1 MKHLIIK
8 TKEEQNLKK
17 LLTFITMLFMT
28 ICMGIPAHAEETT
41 PRRLDVQLVQVSL
54 RDSGN
59 QVHQNNLYDGSSFF
73 LNLTWNSTETVHTGD
88 FFDIL
93 VPESIDMSSDKLD
106 RTFPIIDSATGDN
119 IGEGTLH
126 PNGTEGGKI
135 SVVFNEQANNR
146 SNLSGNV
153 YLWVSFN
160 KNHIELNKKNVF
172 TFTIKGNGIYNGY
185 QMSAETT
192 ITRPSTDGE
201 VIAKWG
207 QELPDEPNTVKW
219 IIRVNK
225 SGMDLHHV
233 VLSDSLV
240 TDNGWFL
247 HPIDISKERFKLQ
260 KVTYTENAGISNWG
274 EVIDVTDKIQ
284 FAPDYKSWTLDLGD
298 IGTQGYMLFMK
309 TAMTSGTL
317 QKNKIAISSDEVTKD
332 VTAQYKLADVG
343 GDTGVTTKGK
353 LKIVKQDS
361 ETGAGLAGAKFE
373 IKDLDDNT
381 TQTLVTGADGTA
393 VTPNVVFEANY
404 EVKEIEAPFGYKLN
418 NTVYT
423 IQTSVSKD
431 NIVTVKDE
439 PITRDIKVSKTWVGN
454 TGTQAVMHL
463 YADNVDTGKSVTL
476 DTSNNWEYT
485 FTDLHKYNGNQE
497 IQYSIKEDEM
507 NFYMTSIT
515 GDMDNGFNVTNTWN
529 EQHELPGDAPTV
541 EIPEFKIT
549 TFVNTN
555 NEQIA
560 EFENGFTD
568 KKNEITFNGTKY
580 VFKEKLPDQDGIR
593 TYVYEEFHSEV
604 PNDAPEV
611 TLPELKVTR
620 FVDENG
626 NDIHELEENFI
637 EKLDINGYV
646 FKETTETSDI
656 RTHIY
661 TKVETEIP
669 NDAPTVEV
677 PELKITRFIDTNGVE
692 LKSIV
697 EGFVEKDSNIVYE
710 NEQYDYVNTTEE
722 NGIRT
727 HVYKKHIN
735 EEVPSNS
742 TTTPTDNN
750 TTIENKVIV
759 EHTAPTG
766 DNMNNTLKLFAL
778 SVLGLGFVLVKRKGL
793 RDE

>member
-1 MKHLIIK
+1 MKII
-8 TKEEQNLKK
+8 
-17 LLTFITMLFMT
+17 LTFIAMLFMT
-28 ICMGIPAHAEETT
+28 ICIAIPSHAEETT

-88 FFDIL
+88 YFDIL

-153 YLWVSFN
+153 YLWVPFN

-207 QELPDEPNTVKW
+207 QGLPDEPNTVKW

-225 SGMDLHHV
+225 SGMDLHNV

-247 HPIDISKERFKLQ
+247 HPVDVSKERFKLQ

-353 LKIVKQDS
+353 LQIVKQDS

-404 EVKEIEAPFGYKLN
+404 EVKEVEAPFGYKLN

-439 PITRDIKVSKTWVGN
+439 PITRDIKVLKTWVGN

-476 DTSNNWEYT
+476 DTTNNWEYT
-485 FTDLHKYNGNQE
+485 FTGLRKYNGNQE

-507 NFYMTSIT
+507 NFYMTSVT

-529 EQHELPGDAPTV
+529 EQHELPGDASTV

-568 KKNEITFNGTKY
+568 KKDEITFDGNKY

-626 NDIHELEENFI
+626 NDIHELEENFV
-637 EKLDINGYV
+637 EKLDISGYV

-656 RTHIY
+656 RTHVY

-669 NDAPTVEV
+669 NDSPTVEV
-677 PELKITRFIDTNGVE
+677 PELKVTRFIDTNGVE
-692 LKSIV
+692 LKNIV

-722 NGIRT
+722 DGIRT
-727 HVYKKHIN
+727 HVYKKHVT
-735 EEVPSNS
+735 EEVPSNN
-742 TTTPTDNN
+742 TTTPTDN
-750 TTIENKVIV
+750 TTAENKVIV

-766 DNMNNTLKLFAL
+766 DNMNSTLKLFAL
-778 SVLGLGFVLVKRKGL
+778 SVLGLGFVLLKRKDL
-793 RDE
+793 SNE

>member
-1 MKHLIIK
+1 M
-8 TKEEQNLKK
+8 KK

-28 ICMGIPAHAEETT
+28 VCLAIPSYAEETS

-54 RDSGN
+54 RDSSN

-93 VPESIDMSSDKLD
+93 VPESIDMSSDKLAQ
-106 RTFPIIDSATGDN
+106 TFPVIDTDTQDV

-126 PNGTEGGKI
+126 PNGTEGGKVSI
-135 SVVFNEQANNR
+135 VFNEQANNR
-146 SNLSGNV
+146 SNLSGNI
-153 YLWVSFN
+153 YLWVPFN
-160 KNHIELNKKNVF
+160 KNHIELNQKNVF

-207 QELPDEPNTVKW
+207 QGLPDEPNTVKW

-247 HPIDISKERFKLQ
+247 HPVDISKERFKLQ

-284 FAPDYKSWTLDLGD
+284 FSPDYKSWTLDLGD

-485 FTDLHKYNGNQE
+485 FTGLRKYNGNQE

-568 KKNEITFNGTKY
+568 KKDEITFNGTKY

-604 PNDAPEV
+604 PNDSPTVE
-611 TLPELKVTR
+611 LPELKVTR

-626 NDIHELEENFI
+626 TDIHELEENFV

-656 RTHIY
+656 RTHVY

-669 NDAPTVEV
+669 NDSPTVEV
-677 PELKITRFIDTNGVE
+677 PELKITKFINTNGVE
-692 LKSIV
+692 LKNIV

-727 HVYKKHIN
+727 HIYKKHTLEQN
-735 EEVPSNS
+735 ETPNNN

-750 TTIENKVIV
+750 TETENKVLV

-766 DNMNNTLKLFAL
+766 DNMINTLKYFMVSVFGLAL
-778 SVLGLGFVLVKRKGL
+778 ALIKKRGT
-793 RDE
+793 E

>member
-1 MKHLIIK
+1 M
-8 TKEEQNLKK
+8 
-17 LLTFITMLFMT
+17 
-28 ICMGIPAHAEETT
+28 P
-41 PRRLDVQLVQVSL
+41 
-54 RDSGN
+54 SG
-59 QVHQNNLYDGSSFF
+59 
-73 LNLTWNSTETVHTGD
+73 
-88 FFDIL
+88 
-93 VPESIDMSSDKLD
+93 
-106 RTFPIIDSATGDN
+106 
-119 IGEGTLH
+119 
-126 PNGTEGGKI
+126 
-135 SVVFNEQANNR
+135 
-146 SNLSGNV
+146 
-153 YLWVSFN
+153 
-160 KNHIELNKKNVF
+160 
-172 TFTIKGNGIYNGY
+172 
-185 QMSAETT
+185 
-192 ITRPSTDGE
+192 
-201 VIAKWG
+201 G
-207 QELPDEPNTVKW
+207 QGLPDEPNTIKW

-247 HPIDISKERFKLQ
+247 HPVDISKERFKLQ

-284 FAPDYKSWTLDLGD
+284 FSPDYKSWTLDLGD

-353 LKIVKQDS
+353 LQIVKQDS

-373 IKDLDDNT
+373 IKDLDDNS

-404 EVKEIEAPFGYKLN
+404 EVKEVEAPFGYKLN

-485 FTDLHKYNGNQE
+485 FTGLRKYNGNQE

-560 EFENGFTD
+560 EFENGFTE
-568 KKNEITFNGTKY
+568 KKDEIIFNGTKY

-593 TYVYEEFHSEV
+593 TYVY
-604 PNDAPEV
+604 
-611 TLPELKVTR
+611 
-620 FVDENG
+620 
-626 NDIHELEENFI
+626 
-637 EKLDINGYV
+637 
-646 FKETTETSDI
+646 
-656 RTHIY
+656 
-661 TKVETEIP
+661 
-669 NDAPTVEV
+669 
-677 PELKITRFIDTNGVE
+677 
-692 LKSIV
+692 
-697 EGFVEKDSNIVYE
+697 
-710 NEQYDYVNTTEE
+710 
-722 NGIRT
+722 
-727 HVYKKHIN
+727 KKHIN
-735 EEVPSNS
+735 EEVPNDN
-742 TTTPTDNN
+742 TTKPTENN
-750 TTIENKVIV
+750 TSTENNVIES
-759 EHTAPTG
+759 TAPTG
-766 DNMNNTLKLFAL
+766 DGMMNTLKLFAL
-778 SVLGLGFVLVKRKGL
+778 SVLGLGVALTKRKGL

>member
-1 MKHLIIK
+1 MR
-8 TKEEQNLKK
+8 K

-28 ICMGIPAHAEETT
+28 VCMAIPAYAEETS

-88 FFDIL
+88 YFDIL

-153 YLWVSFN
+153 YLWVPFN

-207 QELPDEPNTVKW
+207 QGLPDEPNTVKW

-247 HPIDISKERFKLQ
+247 HPVDISKERFKLQ

-298 IGTQGYMLFMK
+298 IGTQGYILFMK

-353 LKIVKQDS
+353 LQIVKQDS

-373 IKDLDDNT
+373 IKDLDDNS

-404 EVKEIEAPFGYKLN
+404 EVREIEAPFGYKLN

-454 TGTQAVMHL
+454 TGAQAVMHL

-485 FTDLHKYNGNQE
+485 FTNLRKYNGNQE
-497 IQYSIKEDEM
+497 IQYSIKEDEI
-507 NFYMTSIT
+507 NFYMTSVT

-529 EQHELPGDAPTV
+529 EQHELPGGAPTV

-568 KKNEITFNGTKY
+568 KKDEITFNGTKY

-604 PNDAPEV
+604 PNDAPTVEV
-611 TLPELKVTR
+611 PELRVTR

-626 NDIHELEENFI
+626 TDIHDLEENFV
-637 EKLDINGYV
+637 EKLDIDGYI
-646 FKETTETSDI
+646 FKETTETGDI
-656 RTHIY
+656 RTHVY
-661 TKVETEIP
+661 TKVETETP
-669 NDAPTVEV
+669 NDSPTVEI
-677 PELKITRFIDTNGVE
+677 PELKITRFIDTNSVE
-692 LKSIV
+692 LKNIV
-697 EGFVEKDSNIVYE
+697 EGFVEKDDNIIYE
-710 NEQYDYVNTTEE
+710 HEQYDYVETTETD
-722 NGIRT
+722 GIRT
-727 HVYKKHIN
+727 HVYKKHVA
-735 EEVPSNS
+735 EEVPGNN
-742 TTTPTDNN
+742 TTTPTDN
-750 TTIENKVIV
+750 TTTENKVIV

-766 DNMNNTLKLFAL
+766 DNMNNVLKLFAL
-778 SVLGLGFVLVKRKGL
+778 SLIGLGVVLACKKKV
-793 RDE
+793 EE

>member
-1 MKHLIIK
+1 M
-8 TKEEQNLKK
+8 KK
-17 LLTFITMLFMT
+17 LLTFITMLFIT
-28 ICMGIPAHAEETT
+28 VCMAIPTHAEENT

-88 FFDIL
+88 YFDIL

-153 YLWVSFN
+153 YLWVPFN

-207 QELPDEPNTVKW
+207 QGLPDEPNTVKW
-219 IIRVNK
+219 IIRINK

-247 HPIDISKERFKLQ
+247 HPVDISKERFKLQ

-343 GDTGVTTKGK
+343 GDTGVTTVGK
-353 LKIVKQDS
+353 LKVVKQDA

-381 TQTLVTGADGTA
+381 TQTLVTGEDGTA

-404 EVKEIEAPFGYKLN
+404 EVREIEAPFGYKLN

-485 FTDLHKYNGNQE
+485 FTGLRKYNGNQE

-568 KKNEITFNGTKY
+568 KKDEITFNGTKY

-626 NDIHELEENFI
+626 ADIHNLEENFV

-646 FKETTETSDI
+646 FKETTEISDI
-656 RTHIY
+656 RTHVY

-697 EGFVEKDSNIVYE
+697 EGFVEKDSNIIYE

-735 EEVPSNS
+735 EEVPNNN
-742 TTTPTDNN
+742 TTTPADNN
-750 TTIENKVIV
+750 TATENKVIV

-766 DNMNNTLKLFAL
+766 DNMITTLKLFAL
-778 SVLGLGFVLVKRKGL
+778 SMLVLGFVLLKRKDL
-793 RDE
+793 SNE

>member
-1 MKHLIIK
+1 MHELKY
-8 TKEEQNLKK
+8 KEEEMRTFKK
-17 LLTFITMLFMT
+17 IFSFMVMLFMT
-28 ICMGIPAHAEETT
+28 ICMAIPSHAEENT

-73 LNLTWNSTETVHTGD
+73 LNMTWNATETVHTGD

-93 VPESIDMSSDKLD
+93 VPESIDMSSDKLAQ
-106 RTFPIIDSATGDN
+106 TFPVIDTDTQDV
-119 IGEGTLH
+119 IGTGTLH

-135 SVVFNEQANNR
+135 SIVFNEQANNR
-146 SNLSGNV
+146 SNLSGNI
-153 YLWVSFN
+153 YMWVPFN
-160 KNHIELNKKNVF
+160 KNHITLNQKNVF

-207 QELPDEPNTVKW
+207 QGLPDEPNTVKW

-247 HPIDISKERFKLQ
+247 HPVDISKERFKLQ

-274 EVIDVTDKIQ
+274 EVVDVTDKIQ

-404 EVKEIEAPFGYKLN
+404 EVREIEAPFGYKLN
-418 NTVYT
+418 TTVQT

-439 PITRDIKVSKTWVGN
+439 PITRDVKVSKTWVGN

-476 DTSNNWEYT
+476 DTTNNWEST
-485 FTDLHKYNGNQE
+485 FTGLRKYNGNQE

-568 KKNEITFNGTKY
+568 KKDEITFNNVKY

-604 PNDAPEV
+604 PNDAPTVEV
-611 TLPELKVTR
+611 PELKVTR

-626 NDIHELEENFI
+626 NDIHELEENFV
-637 EKLDINGYV
+637 EKKEISGYV

-661 TKVETEIP
+661 SKVATGIP
-669 NDAPTVEV
+669 NDSPTVEV
-677 PELKITRFIDTNGVE
+677 PELKVTRFVDTNGVE
-692 LKSIV
+692 LKNIV

-727 HVYKKHIN
+727 HIYKKHVN
-735 EEVPSNS
+735 EEVPNNN

-750 TTIENKVIV
+750 TTTENKVIV

-766 DNMNNTLKLFAL
+766 DSMNNTLKLFAL
-778 SVLGLGFVLVKRKGL
+778 SVLGLGFVLLYRKKVTG
-793 RDE
+793 

>member
-1 MKHLIIK
+1 MKR
-8 TKEEQNLKK
+8 

-28 ICMGIPAHAEETT
+28 VCLAIPSHAEETS

-88 FFDIL
+88 YFDIL

-126 PNGTEGGKI
+126 PNGAEGGKI

-153 YLWVSFN
+153 YLWVPFN
-160 KNHIELNKKNVF
+160 KNHITLNQKNVF

-207 QELPDEPNTVKW
+207 QGLPDEPNTVKW

-247 HPIDISKERFKLQ
+247 HPVDTSKERFKLQ

-317 QKNKIAISSDEVTKD
+317 QKNKIAISSNEVTKD

-404 EVKEIEAPFGYKLN
+404 EVREIEAPFGYKLN

-439 PITRDIKVSKTWVGN
+439 PITRDVKVSKTWVGN

-476 DTSNNWEYT
+476 DASNNWEYT
-485 FTDLHKYNGNQE
+485 FVNLRKYNGNQE

-529 EQHELPGDAPTV
+529 EQHEIPGDVPTV

-568 KKNEITFNGTKY
+568 KKDEITFNGTKY

-604 PNDAPEV
+604 PNDSPTVE
-611 TLPELKVTR
+611 LPELKVTR
-620 FVDENG
+620 FVDEND
-626 NDIHELEENFI
+626 NDIHELEENFV

-656 RTHIY
+656 RTHVY

-669 NDAPTVEV
+669 NDSPTVEI

-692 LKSIV
+692 LKNII
-697 EGFVEKDSNIVYE
+697 EGFVEKDTNIVYE

-727 HVYKKHIN
+727 HVYKKHVN
-735 EEVPSNS
+735 EEVPNDN
-742 TTTPTDNN
+742 TTKPTENN
-750 TTIENKVIV
+750 TTTENKVIV

-766 DNMNNTLKLFAL
+766 DGMMNTLKLFAL
-778 SVLGLGFVLVKRKGL
+778 SVLGLGFVLTKRKGL

>member
-1 MKHLIIK
+1 MV
-8 TKEEQNLKK
+8 
-17 LLTFITMLFMT
+17 
-28 ICMGIPAHAEETT
+28 
-41 PRRLDVQLVQVSL
+41 PR
-54 RDSGN
+54 
-59 QVHQNNLYDGSSFF
+59 
-73 LNLTWNSTETVHTGD
+73 
-88 FFDIL
+88 
-93 VPESIDMSSDKLD
+93 
-106 RTFPIIDSATGDN
+106 
-119 IGEGTLH
+119 
-126 PNGTEGGKI
+126 GGKV

-146 SNLSGNV
+146 SNLSGNI
-153 YLWVSFN
+153 YLWVPFN
-160 KNHIELNKKNVF
+160 KNHIELNKKNTF

-192 ITRPSTDGE
+192 ITRPSTSGE

-207 QELPDEPNTVKW
+207 EGLPAEPNTVKW
-219 IIRVNK
+219 IIRINK

-247 HPIDISKERFKLQ
+247 HPVNISKERFKLQ

-274 EVIDVTDKIQ
+274 EVVDVTDKIQ
-284 FAPDYKSWTLDLGD
+284 FAPDYKSWTLDLSD

-317 QKNKIAISSDEVTKD
+317 QKNKVILSSDEVTKD

-343 GDTGVTTKGK
+343 GNTGVTTVGK
-353 LKIVKQDS
+353 LKVVKQDS
-361 ETGAGLAGAKFE
+361 ETGAELAGAKFE
-373 IKDLDDNT
+373 IKNLDDNT

-404 EVKEIEAPFGYKLN
+404 EVREIEAPFGYKVD

-431 NIVTVKDE
+431 NIVTVKDQ
-439 PITRDIKVSKTWVGN
+439 PITRDVKVNKTWVGN

-463 YADNVDTGKSVTL
+463 YADNVDTGKSATL
-476 DTSNNWEYT
+476 DATNNWEYT
-485 FTDLHKYNGNQE
+485 FTGLRKYNGNQE

-507 NFYMTSIT
+507 NFYMTSVT
-515 GDMDNGFNVTNTWN
+515 GDMDNGFNATNTWN

-560 EFENGFTD
+560 DFENGFTD
-568 KKNEITFNGTKY
+568 KKDEITFNGTKY
-580 VFKEKLPDQDGIR
+580 VFKEQLSDQDGIR
-593 TYVYEEFHSEV
+593 TYVYEKFESEV
-604 PNDAPEV
+604 PNDAPEL

-620 FVDENG
+620 FVDEQG
-626 NDIHELEENFI
+626 NDIHELEENFV
-637 EKLDINGYV
+637 EKKEISGYV
-646 FKETTETSDI
+646 YKETTETTDI

-669 NDAPTVEV
+669 NDSPVVEV
-677 PELKITRFIDTNGVE
+677 PELKITRFVDTNSVE
-692 LKSIV
+692 LKNIV
-697 EGFVEKDSNIVYE
+697 EGFVEKDSNIVYK
-710 NEQYDYVNTTEE
+710 NEQYDYLNTTEE

-727 HVYKKHIN
+727 HIYKKHVS
-735 EEVPSNS
+735 EEVPGNN
-742 TTTPTDNN
+742 TTTPTNN
-750 TTIENKVIV
+750 TATNKAVV
-759 EHTAPTG
+759 ERTVPTG
-766 DNMNNTLKLFAL
+766 DNMNNALKLFAL
-778 SVLGLGFVLVKRKGL
+778 SMLGLVFILLKRKGL
-793 RDE
+793 TNE

>member
-1 MKHLIIK
+1 MKRIFK
-8 TKEEQNLKK
+8 
-17 LLTFITMLFMT
+17 FMVMLFMT
-28 ICMGIPAHAEETT
+28 ICMAIPTHAEENT

-88 FFDIL
+88 YFDIL
-93 VPESIDMSSDKLD
+93 VPESIDMSSDKLAQ
-106 RTFPIIDSATGDN
+106 TFPIIDSATGDN

-153 YLWVSFN
+153 YLWVPFN
-160 KNHIELNKKNVF
+160 KNHITLNQKNVF

-207 QELPDEPNTVKW
+207 QGLPDEPNTVKW

-309 TAMTSGTL
+309 TAMTNGTL

-343 GDTGVTTKGK
+343 GNTGVTTKGK
-353 LKIVKQDS
+353 LQIVKQDS

-404 EVKEIEAPFGYKLN
+404 EVKEVEAPFGYKLN

-423 IQTSVSKD
+423 IQTSVSQD

-485 FTDLHKYNGNQE
+485 FTGLRKYNGTQG

-507 NFYMTSIT
+507 NFYMTSIA
-515 GDMDNGFNVTNTWN
+515 GDMENGFNVTKHGMNSMN
-529 EQHELPGDAPTV
+529 CLVMHQL
-541 EIPEFKIT
+541 
-549 TFVNTN
+549 
-555 NEQIA
+555 
-560 EFENGFTD
+560 
-568 KKNEITFNGTKY
+568 
-580 VFKEKLPDQDGIR
+580 
-593 TYVYEEFHSEV
+593 
-604 PNDAPEV
+604 
-611 TLPELKVTR
+611 LK
-620 FVDENG
+620 FLN
-626 NDIHELEENFI
+626 
-637 EKLDINGYV
+637 
-646 FKETTETSDI
+646 
-656 RTHIY
+656 
-661 TKVETEIP
+661 
-669 NDAPTVEV
+669 
-677 PELKITRFIDTNGVE
+677 
-692 LKSIV
+692 
-697 EGFVEKDSNIVYE
+697 
-710 NEQYDYVNTTEE
+710 
-722 NGIRT
+722 
-727 HVYKKHIN
+727 
-735 EEVPSNS
+735 
-742 TTTPTDNN
+742 
-750 TTIENKVIV
+750 
-759 EHTAPTG
+759 
-766 DNMNNTLKLFAL
+766 
-778 SVLGLGFVLVKRKGL
+778 L
-793 RDE
+793 RLQLL

>member
-1 MKHLIIK
+1 M
-8 TKEEQNLKK
+8 KK
-17 LLTFITMLFMT
+17 LLTLLTMLFMT
-28 ICMGIPAHAEETT
+28 VCMAIPSHAEETS

-88 FFDIL
+88 YFDIL
-93 VPESIDMSSDKLD
+93 VPESIDMSSDKLA
-106 RTFPIIDSATGDN
+106 RTFPIIDSVVGDV

-153 YLWVSFN
+153 YLWVPFN

-207 QELPDEPNTVKW
+207 QGLPDEPNTVKW

-247 HPIDISKERFKLQ
+247 HPVDISKERFKLQ

-284 FAPDYKSWTLDLGD
+284 FTPDYKSWTLDLGD

-309 TAMTSGTL
+309 TAMTNGTL

-332 VTAQYKLADVG
+332 VTAQYKLVDVG

-353 LKIVKQDS
+353 LQIVKQDS

-404 EVKEIEAPFGYKLN
+404 EVKEVEAPFGYKLN

-423 IQTSVSKD
+423 IQTSVSQD

-476 DTSNNWEYT
+476 DASNNWEYT
-485 FTDLHKYNGNQE
+485 FTGLRKYNGNQE

-507 NFYMTSIT
+507 NFYMTSVT
-515 GDMDNGFNVTNTWN
+515 GDMNSGFNVTNTWN

-568 KKNEITFNGTKY
+568 KKDEITFNGTKY

-604 PNDAPEV
+604 PNDAPEL
-611 TLPELKVTR
+611 TLPELKATR

-626 NDIHELEENFI
+626 TDIHELEENFV

-656 RTHIY
+656 RTHVY

-669 NDAPTVEV
+669 NDSPTVEV

-692 LKSIV
+692 LKNIV
-697 EGFVEKDSNIVYE
+697 EGFVEKDSNIIYE

-727 HVYKKHIN
+727 HVYKKHVA
-735 EEVPSNS
+735 EEVPSDNI
-742 TTTPTDNN
+742 TTPADNN
-750 TTIENKVIV
+750 TTTENKVIV

-778 SVLGLGFVLVKRKGL
+778 SVLGLGFALTKRKDL
-793 RDE
+793 SNE

>member
-1 MKHLIIK
+1 MV
-8 TKEEQNLKK
+8 LK
-17 LLTFITMLFMT
+17 
-28 ICMGIPAHAEETT
+28 
-41 PRRLDVQLVQVSL
+41 
-54 RDSGN
+54 
-59 QVHQNNLYDGSSFF
+59 
-73 LNLTWNSTETVHTGD
+73 
-88 FFDIL
+88 
-93 VPESIDMSSDKLD
+93 
-106 RTFPIIDSATGDN
+106 
-119 IGEGTLH
+119 
-126 PNGTEGGKI
+126 GGKI

-153 YLWVSFN
+153 YLWVPFN
-160 KNHIELNKKNVF
+160 KNHIELNKKNTF

-207 QELPDEPNTVKW
+207 QGLPDEPNTVKW

-247 HPIDISKERFKLQ
+247 HPVDISKERFKLQ

-381 TQTLVTGADGTA
+381 TQTLVTGADGTV

-463 YADNVDTGKSVTL
+463 YADNVDTGTSVTL

-485 FTDLHKYNGNQE
+485 FTNLRKYNGTQE

-507 NFYMTSIT
+507 NFYMASIT

-560 EFENGFTD
+560 DFENGFTD
-568 KKNEITFNGTKY
+568 KKDEITFNGTKW

-626 NDIHELEENFI
+626 TDIHELEENFV

-656 RTHIY
+656 RTHVY

-669 NDAPTVEV
+669 NDSPTVEV

-692 LKSIV
+692 LKNIV

-727 HVYKKHIN
+727 HVYKKHMN
-735 EEVPSNS
+735 EEVPSNN

-750 TTIENKVIV
+750 TTTENKVI
-759 EHTAPTG
+759 ESTAPTG
-766 DNMNNTLKLFAL
+766 DNINNTLKLFAL
-778 SVLGLGFVLVKRKGL
+778 SVLGLGLVLLKRKDL
-793 RDE
+793 

>member
-1 MKHLIIK
+1 MRTFRKIF
-8 TKEEQNLKK
+8 NLVV
-17 LLTFITMLFMT
+17 MLFMT
-28 ICMGIPAHAEETT
+28 ICMATPSHAEENT

-88 FFDIL
+88 YFDIL

-106 RTFPIIDSATGDN
+106 RTFPIIDSASGDV

-153 YLWVSFN
+153 YLWVPFN

-207 QELPDEPNTVKW
+207 QGLPDEPNTVKW

-247 HPIDISKERFKLQ
+247 HPVDISKERFKLQ

-298 IGTQGYMLFMK
+298 IGTQGYMLFIK
-309 TAMTSGTL
+309 TSMTSGTI
-317 QKNKIAISSDEVTKD
+317 QKNKIVISSDEVTKD

-373 IKDLDDNT
+373 IKDLDDDT

-418 NTVYT
+418 TTVQT

-485 FTDLHKYNGNQE
+485 FTGLRKYNGNQE

-529 EQHELPGDAPTV
+529 EQHELPGDAPIV

-568 KKNEITFNGTKY
+568 KKDEITFNNTKY

-593 TYVYEEFHSEV
+593 TYVYEELHEEV

-620 FVDENG
+620 FVDEQG
-626 NDIHELEENFI
+626 NDIKELEENFV
-637 EKLDINGYV
+637 EKKEISGYV
-646 FKETTETSDI
+646 FKETTETTDI
-656 RTHIY
+656 RTHVY
-661 TKVETEIP
+661 TKVETEVP

-677 PELKITRFIDTNGVE
+677 PELKITRFIDIDGNDIHE
-692 LKSIV
+692 LVKEFVNKLDID
-697 EGFVEKDSNIVYE
+697 GYDFVETQE
-710 NEQYDYVNTTEE
+710 TTDT
-722 NGIRT
+722 RT
-727 HVYKKHIN
+727 HVYKKHVN
-735 EEVPSNS
+735 DEVPNNNA
-742 TTTPTDNN
+742 TTPTDNN
-750 TTIENKVIV
+750 TTTENKVIV

-766 DNMNNTLKLFAL
+766 DNMSSILKLFAL
-778 SVLGLGFVLVKRKGL
+778 SVLGLGFVLLYRKKITG
-793 RDE
+793 

>member
-1 MKHLIIK
+1 MR
-8 TKEEQNLKK
+8 K

-28 ICMGIPAHAEETT
+28 ICMAIPTQAEETS

-73 LNLTWNSTETVHTGD
+73 LNLTWNSTETIYTGD
-88 FFDIL
+88 YFDIL

-153 YLWVSFN
+153 YLWVPFN

-207 QELPDEPNTVKW
+207 QGLPDEPNTVKW

-247 HPIDISKERFKLQ
+247 HPVDISKERFKLQ

-343 GDTGVTTKGK
+343 GDTGVTTVGK

-381 TQTLVTGADGTA
+381 TQTLVTGEDGTA

-418 NTVYT
+418 TTVQT

-454 TGTQAVMHL
+454 TGTQAVVHL

-476 DTSNNWEYT
+476 DVTNNWEYT
-485 FTDLHKYNGNQE
+485 FTNLRKYNGTQE

-507 NFYMTSIT
+507 NFYMTSVT

-549 TFVNTN
+549 TFVNTE

-568 KKNEITFNGTKY
+568 KKDEITFNNVKY

-593 TYVYEEFHSEV
+593 TYVYEKFESEV
-604 PNDAPEV
+604 PNDAPEL

-626 NDIHELEENFI
+626 NDIKELEENFV
-637 EKLDINGYV
+637 EKKEISGYV
-646 FKETTETSDI
+646 FKETTETADI
-656 RTHIY
+656 RTHVY
-661 TKVETEIP
+661 TKIETEIP
-669 NDAPTVEV
+669 NDSPVVEV

-692 LKSIV
+692 LKNIV

-727 HVYKKHIN
+727 HIYKKHVT
-735 EEVPSNS
+735 EEVPSNN
-742 TTTPTDNN
+742 TVTPTDN
-750 TTIENKVIV
+750 TTTENKVIV

-766 DNMNNTLKLFAL
+766 DSMNNTLKLFAL
-778 SVLGLGFVLVKRKGL
+778 SMLGLGFALFKRKDL
-793 RDE
+793 TNE

>member
-1 MKHLIIK
+1 MR
-8 TKEEQNLKK
+8 K
-17 LLTFITMLFMT
+17 LLTFITMLFVT
-28 ICMGIPAHAEETT
+28 ICMATPSHAEETS

-88 FFDIL
+88 YFDIL
-93 VPESIDMSSDKLD
+93 VPESIDMSSDKLAQ
-106 RTFPIIDSATGDN
+106 TFPVIDNDTGDV

-126 PNGTEGGKI
+126 PNGTEGGKVSI
-135 SVVFNEQANNR
+135 VFNEQANNR
-146 SNLSGNV
+146 SNLSGNI
-153 YLWVSFN
+153 YMWVPFN
-160 KNHIELNKKNVF
+160 KNHITLNQKNVF

-207 QELPDEPNTVKW
+207 QGLPDEPNTVKW

-247 HPIDISKERFKLQ
+247 HPVDISKERFKLQ

-373 IKDLDDNT
+373 IKDLDDNI

-404 EVKEIEAPFGYKLN
+404 EVREIGAPFGYKLN

-423 IQTSVSKD
+423 IQTSVSQD

-463 YADNVDTGKSVTL
+463 YADNVDTGKSITL

-485 FTDLHKYNGNQE
+485 FTGLRKYNGTQE

-515 GDMDNGFNVTNTWN
+515 GDMDSGFNVTNTWN

-568 KKNEITFNGTKY
+568 KKDEITFNGTKY

-626 NDIHELEENFI
+626 TDIHELEENFV
-637 EKLDINGYV
+637 EKKEISGYV
-646 FKETTETSDI
+646 YKETTETSDI
-656 RTHIY
+656 RTHVY
-661 TKVETEIP
+661 TKVETEVP
-669 NDAPTVEV
+669 NDSPTVEV

-692 LKSIV
+692 LKNIV

-727 HVYKKHIN
+727 HIYKKHVA
-735 EEVPSNS
+735 EEVPSDN
-742 TTTPTDNN
+742 TTKPTDNN
-750 TTIENKVIV
+750 TSTENKVI
-759 EHTAPTG
+759 ESTAPTG

-778 SVLGLGFVLVKRKGL
+778 SVLGLGFVLTKRKGL

>member
-1 MKHLIIK
+1 M
-8 TKEEQNLKK
+8 KK
-17 LLTFITMLFMT
+17 LLTLITMLFMT
-28 ICMGIPAHAEETT
+28 ICMGIPAYAEETS

-88 FFDIL
+88 YFDIL

-153 YLWVSFN
+153 YLWVPFN

-207 QELPDEPNTVKW
+207 QGLPDEPNTVKW
-219 IIRVNK
+219 IIRINK
-225 SGMDLHHV
+225 SGTDLHHV

-247 HPIDISKERFKLQ
+247 HPVDISKERFKLQ

-343 GDTGVTTKGK
+343 GDTGVSTKGK

-381 TQTLVTGADGTA
+381 TQTLVTGEDGTA

-439 PITRDIKVSKTWVGN
+439 PIARDIRVTKTWVGN

-485 FTDLHKYNGNQE
+485 FTGLRKYNGNQE

-560 EFENGFTD
+560 EFENGFTE
-568 KKNEITFNGTKY
+568 KKDEIIFNGTKY

-620 FVDENG
+620 FVDEQG
-626 NDIHELEENFI
+626 NDLHELEENFV
-637 EKLDINGYV
+637 EKLDINGYM
-646 FKETTETSDI
+646 FKETTETSDV
-656 RTHIY
+656 RTHVY

-669 NDAPTVEV
+669 NDSPTVEI

-692 LKSIV
+692 LKNIV
-697 EGFVEKDSNIVYE
+697 EGFVEKDSNIIYE

-727 HVYKKHIN
+727 HIYKKHVA
-735 EEVPSNS
+735 EEVPSDNI
-742 TTTPTDNN
+742 TTPADNN
-750 TTIENKVIV
+750 TTTENKVIV

-778 SVLGLGFVLVKRKGL
+778 SVLGLGFVLLYKKKVAG
-793 RDE
+793 

>member
-1 MKHLIIK
+1 M
-8 TKEEQNLKK
+8 
-17 LLTFITMLFMT
+17 
-28 ICMGIPAHAEETT
+28 
-41 PRRLDVQLVQVSL
+41 
-54 RDSGN
+54 
-59 QVHQNNLYDGSSFF
+59 
-73 LNLTWNSTETVHTGD
+73 TWNATETVHTGD
-88 FFDIL
+88 YFDIL
-93 VPESIDMSSDKLD
+93 VPESVDMSSDKLD
-106 RTFPIIDSATGDN
+106 RTFPIVDSDTGDV

-126 PNGTEGGKI
+126 PNGNEGGKI

-146 SNLSGNV
+146 SNLSGNI
-153 YLWVSFN
+153 YLWVPFN
-160 KNHIELNKKNVF
+160 KDHIQLNQKNVI
-172 TFTIKGNGIYNGY
+172 TLTIKGNGVYDGY

-207 QELPDEPNTVKW
+207 QGLPAEPNTVKW

-225 SGMDLHHV
+225 SGMDLHNV

-247 HPIDISKERFKLQ
+247 HPVDVSKERFKLQ

-284 FAPDYKSWTLDLGD
+284 FAPDYKSWTLPLGD
-298 IGTQGYMLFMK
+298 IGTQGYMLFVK

-317 QKNKIAISSDEVTKD
+317 QKNNVAISSDEVTKD

-343 GDTGVTTKGK
+343 GDTGVTTVGK
-353 LKIVKQDS
+353 LKIVKQDA

-381 TQTLVTGADGTA
+381 TQTLVTGEDGTA

-404 EVKEIEAPFGYKLN
+404 KVREIEAPFGYKVD
-418 NTVYT
+418 NTVHT
-423 IQTSVSKD
+423 IQTSVSTE
-431 NIVTVKDE
+431 NVVTVKDQ

-476 DTSNNWEYT
+476 DAANNWEYT
-485 FTDLHKYNGNQE
+485 FTGLRKYNGTQE

-507 NFYMTSIT
+507 NFYMTSIA
-515 GDMDNGFNVTNTWN
+515 GDMENGFNVTNTWN
-529 EQHELPGDAPTV
+529 EQHEVPGDAPTV

-555 NEQIA
+555 NEPIA
-560 EFENGFTD
+560 DFETGFTE
-568 KKNEITFNGTKY
+568 KKDEITFNNVKY
-580 VFKEKLPDQDGIR
+580 VFKEKLPDLDGIR
-593 TYVYEEFHSEV
+593 TYVYEEFRSEV
-604 PNDAPEV
+604 PNDAPTV
-611 TLPELKVTR
+611 DVPELKVTR
-620 FVDENG
+620 FVDEQG

-637 EKLDINGYV
+637 EKKEISGYV
-646 FKETTETSDI
+646 FKETTETTDI
-656 RTHIY
+656 RTHVY
-661 TKVETEIP
+661 TKVETEVP

-677 PELKITRFIDTNGVE
+677 PELKITRFVDTNGVE
-692 LKSIV
+692 LKNIV

-710 NEQYDYVNTTEE
+710 NERYDYVNTTEE
-722 NGIRT
+722 DGIRT
-727 HVYKKHIN
+727 HIYKKHID
-735 EEVPSNS
+735 EEVPNSN
-742 TTTPTDNN
+742 TTTPTDN
-750 TTIENKVIV
+750 TTTENKVISDHIV
-759 EHTAPTG
+759 PTG

-778 SVLGLGFVLVKRKGL
+778 SMLGLGFTLLYKKKTT
-793 RDE
+793 E

>member
-1 MKHLIIK
+1 MKRI
-8 TKEEQNLKK
+8 
-17 LLTFITMLFMT
+17 LTFITMLFMA
-28 ICMGIPAHAEETT
+28 ICMGIPAHAEETS

-73 LNLTWNSTETVHTGD
+73 LNMTWNATETIHTGD

-93 VPESIDMSSDKLD
+93 VPESIDMSSDKLAQ
-106 RTFPIIDSATGDN
+106 TFPVIDSVVGDV

-153 YLWVSFN
+153 YLWVPFN
-160 KNHIELNKKNVF
+160 KNHIELNKKNTF
-172 TFTIKGNGIYNGY
+172 TFTIKGNGVYNGY

-207 QELPDEPNTVKW
+207 QGLPDEPNTVKW

-247 HPIDISKERFKLQ
+247 HPVDISKERFKLQ

-353 LKIVKQDS
+353 LQIVKQDS

-373 IKDLDDNT
+373 IKDLDDNS
-381 TQTLVTGADGTA
+381 TQTLVTGEDGTA

-485 FTDLHKYNGNQE
+485 FTGLRKYNGNQE

-515 GDMDNGFNVTNTWN
+515 GDMNSGFNVTNTWN

-549 TFVNTN
+549 TFVNTS

-568 KKNEITFNGTKY
+568 KKDEITFNGTKY

-604 PNDAPEV
+604 PNDSPTVE
-611 TLPELKVTR
+611 LPELKVTR

-626 NDIHELEENFI
+626 TDIHELEENFV

-656 RTHIY
+656 RTHVY
-661 TKVETEIP
+661 TKVETEVP

-677 PELKITRFIDTNGVE
+677 PELKITRFIDTNGAE
-692 LKSIV
+692 LKNIV

-710 NEQYDYVNTTEE
+710 TEQYDYVNTTEE

-727 HVYKKHIN
+727 HIYKKHVT
-735 EEVPSNS
+735 EEVPSDNI
-742 TTTPTDNN
+742 TTPADNN
-750 TTIENKVIV
+750 TTTENKVIV

-778 SVLGLGFVLVKRKGL
+778 SVLGLGFALTKRKDL
-793 RDE
+793 SNE

>member
-1 MKHLIIK
+1 M
-8 TKEEQNLKK
+8 KK
-17 LLTFITMLFMT
+17 LLTFITMLFIT
-28 ICMGIPAHAEETT
+28 VCMAIPTHAEENT

-88 FFDIL
+88 YFDIL

-126 PNGTEGGKI
+126 PNGNEGGKI

-153 YLWVSFN
+153 YLWVPFN

-207 QELPDEPNTVKW
+207 QGLPDEPNTVKW

-225 SGMDLHHV
+225 SGMDLHHA

-247 HPIDISKERFKLQ
+247 HPVDISKERFKLQ

-343 GDTGVTTKGK
+343 GNTGVTTKGK

-485 FTDLHKYNGNQE
+485 FTGLRKYNGNQE

-555 NEQIA
+555 NKQIA

-568 KKNEITFNGTKY
+568 KKDEITFNGTKY

-593 TYVYEEFHSEV
+593 TYVYEKFESEV

-620 FVDENG
+620 FVDEQG
-626 NDIHELEENFI
+626 NDLHELEENFVD
-637 EKLDINGYV
+637 KVDINGYV

-656 RTHIY
+656 RTHVY

-669 NDAPTVEV
+669 NDSPTVEV
-677 PELKITRFIDTNGVE
+677 PELKVTRFIDTNGVE
-692 LKSIV
+692 LKNIV
-697 EGFVEKDSNIVYE
+697 EGFVEKDSNIIYE

-727 HVYKKHIN
+727 HIYKKHVT
-735 EEVPSNS
+735 EEVSGNN
-742 TTTPTDNN
+742 TTTPTDN
-750 TTIENKVIV
+750 TTTENKVIV

-766 DNMNNTLKLFAL
+766 DSMNNTLKLFAL
-778 SVLGLGFVLVKRKGL
+778 SMLGLGLVLFKRKGL
-793 RDE
+793 NNE

>member
-1 MKHLIIK
+1 MR
-8 TKEEQNLKK
+8 K
-17 LLTFITMLFMT
+17 LFTFLTMLFMT
-28 ICMGIPAHAEETT
+28 ICIAIPTYAEETT

-88 FFDIL
+88 YFDIL

-106 RTFPIIDSATGDN
+106 RTFPIIDSASGEV

-126 PNGTEGGKI
+126 PNGNEGGKI

-146 SNLSGNV
+146 SNLSGNI
-153 YLWVSFN
+153 YIWVPFN
-160 KNHIELNKKNVF
+160 KNHITLNQKNVF

-207 QELPDEPNTVKW
+207 QGLPDEPNTVKW
-219 IIRVNK
+219 IIRINK

-247 HPIDISKERFKLQ
+247 HPVDISKERFKLQ

-353 LKIVKQDS
+353 LQIVKQDS

-373 IKDLDDNT
+373 IKDLDDNS

-423 IQTSVSKD
+423 IQTSVSQD

-485 FTDLHKYNGNQE
+485 FTGLRKYNGNQE
-497 IQYSIKEDEM
+497 IQYSIKEDEI
-507 NFYMTSIT
+507 NFYMTSVA
-515 GDMDNGFNVTNTWN
+515 GDMDNGFNITNTWN

-560 EFENGFTD
+560 EFENGFTE
-568 KKNEITFNGTKY
+568 KKDEITFNGTKY
-580 VFKEKLPDQDGIR
+580 VFKEKLPDNDGIR

-604 PNDAPEV
+604 PNDAPEI

-620 FVDENG
+620 FVDEQG
-626 NDIHELEENFI
+626 NDLHELEENFV

-656 RTHIY
+656 RTHVY

-692 LKSIV
+692 LKNIA

-727 HVYKKHIN
+727 HVYKKHIT
-735 EEVPSNS
+735 EEVPSDN
-742 TTTPTDNN
+742 TTTPTDSN
-750 TTIENKVIV
+750 TTTENKVIV

-766 DNMNNTLKLFAL
+766 DSMNNTLKLFAL
-778 SVLGLGFVLVKRKGL
+778 SMLGLGFVLLKRKDL
-793 RDE
+793 SNE

>member
-1 MKHLIIK
+1 
-8 TKEEQNLKK
+8 
-17 LLTFITMLFMT
+17 
-28 ICMGIPAHAEETT
+28 
-41 PRRLDVQLVQVSL
+41 
-54 RDSGN
+54 
-59 QVHQNNLYDGSSFF
+59 
-73 LNLTWNSTETVHTGD
+73 
-88 FFDIL
+88 
-93 VPESIDMSSDKLD
+93 
-106 RTFPIIDSATGDN
+106 
-119 IGEGTLH
+119 
-126 PNGTEGGKI
+126 
-135 SVVFNEQANNR
+135 
-146 SNLSGNV
+146 
-153 YLWVSFN
+153 
-160 KNHIELNKKNVF
+160 
-172 TFTIKGNGIYNGY
+172 
-185 QMSAETT
+185 MSAETT

-207 QELPDEPNTVKW
+207 QGLPAEPNTVKW

-225 SGMDLHHV
+225 SGMDLHNV

-247 HPIDISKERFKLQ
+247 HPVDISKERFKLQ

-274 EVIDVTDKIQ
+274 EVVDVTDKIQ
-284 FAPDYKSWTLDLGD
+284 FSSDYKSWTLPLGD
-298 IGTQGYMLFMK
+298 IGTQGYMLFIK

-317 QKNKIAISSDEVTKD
+317 QKNNVAISSDEVTKD

-343 GDTGVTTKGK
+343 GDTGVTTVGK
-353 LKIVKQDS
+353 LKIVKQDA

-381 TQTLVTGADGTA
+381 TQTLVTGEDGTA

-404 EVKEIEAPFGYKLN
+404 KVREIEAPFGYKVD
-418 NTVYT
+418 NTVHT
-423 IQTSVSKD
+423 IQTSVSTE
-431 NIVTVKDE
+431 NVVTVKDQ

-485 FTDLHKYNGNQE
+485 FTNLRKYNGTQE

-507 NFYMTSIT
+507 NFYMASVT
-515 GDMDNGFNVTNTWN
+515 GDMENGFNVTNTWN
-529 EQHELPGDAPTV
+529 EQHEIPGDAPTV

-560 EFENGFTD
+560 DFETGFTE
-568 KKNEITFNGTKY
+568 KKDEITFNNVKY
-580 VFKEKLPDQDGIR
+580 IFKEKLPDQDGIR
-593 TYVYEEFHSEV
+593 TYVYEEFHSEI
-604 PNDAPEV
+604 PNDAPTV
-611 TLPELKVTR
+611 DVPELKVTR
-620 FVDENG
+620 FVDEQG
-626 NDIHELEENFI
+626 NDIHELEENFV
-637 EKLDINGYV
+637 EKKEISGYV

-656 RTHIY
+656 RTHVY
-661 TKVETEIP
+661 TKIETEIP

-677 PELKITRFIDTNGVE
+677 PELKITRFIDMNGIE
-692 LKSIV
+692 LKNIV

-722 NGIRT
+722 DGIRT
-727 HVYKKHIN
+727 HIYKKHVN
-735 EEVPSNS
+735 EEVPNSN
-742 TTTPTDNN
+742 TTTPTDN
-750 TTIENKVIV
+750 TTTENKVII

-766 DNMNNTLKLFAL
+766 DNMLTTLKYFAVSL
-778 SVLGLGFVLVKRKGL
+778 AGLAFVILKKRGL

>member
-1 MKHLIIK
+1 MR
-8 TKEEQNLKK
+8 K

-28 ICMGIPAHAEETT
+28 ICMAIPSHAEENT

-59 QVHQNNLYDGSSFF
+59 QVHQNNLFDGSSFF

-88 FFDIL
+88 YFDIL

-135 SVVFNEQANNR
+135 SIVFNEQANNR

-153 YLWVSFN
+153 YLWVPFN

-207 QELPDEPNTVKW
+207 QGLPDEPNTVKW

-247 HPIDISKERFKLQ
+247 HPVDISKERFKLQ

-309 TAMTSGTL
+309 TAMTDGTL

-343 GDTGVTTKGK
+343 GNTGVTTKGK
-353 LKIVKQDS
+353 LQIVKQDS
-361 ETGAGLAGAKFE
+361 ETGTGLAGAKFE
-373 IKDLDDNT
+373 IKNLDDNS

-463 YADNVDTGKSVTL
+463 YADNVATGKSVTL
-476 DTSNNWEYT
+476 DNSNNWEYT
-485 FTDLHKYNGNQE
+485 FTGLRKYNGNRE

-529 EQHELPGDAPTV
+529 EHHELPGDAPTV

-549 TFVNTN
+549 TFVNTS

-568 KKNEITFNGTKY
+568 KKDEITFNGTKY
-580 VFKEKLPDQDGIR
+580 VFKEKLPDKDGIR

-626 NDIHELEENFI
+626 TDIHELEENFV
-637 EKLDINGYV
+637 EKLDISGYV

-656 RTHIY
+656 RTHVY

-677 PELKITRFIDTNGVE
+677 PELKVTRFIDTNGVE
-692 LKSIV
+692 LKNIV

-722 NGIRT
+722 DGIRT
-727 HVYKKHIN
+727 HIYKKHVN
-735 EEVPSNS
+735 EEVPSDN

-750 TTIENKVIV
+750 TTTENKVIV

-766 DNMNNTLKLFAL
+766 DSMNNVLKLFAL
-778 SVLGLGFVLVKRKGL
+778 SLIGLGVVLVYKKKA
-793 RDE
+793 EE

>member
-1 MKHLIIK
+1 M
-8 TKEEQNLKK
+8 KK
-17 LLTFITMLFMT
+17 LLIFLTTLLMT
-28 ICMGIPAHAEETT
+28 VCMAIPSHAEETS

-88 FFDIL
+88 YFDIL

-106 RTFPIIDSATGDN
+106 RTFPIIDSVVGDV

-153 YLWVSFN
+153 YLWVPFN
-160 KNHIELNKKNVF
+160 KNHIELNKKNTF

-207 QELPDEPNTVKW
+207 QGLPDEPNTVKW

-247 HPIDISKERFKLQ
+247 HPVDISKERFKLQ

-284 FAPDYKSWTLDLGD
+284 FSSDYKSWTLDLGD

-381 TQTLVTGADGTA
+381 TQTLVTGEDGTA

-423 IQTSVSKD
+423 IQTSVSQD

-439 PITRDIKVSKTWVGN
+439 PITRDVKVSKTWVGN

-463 YADNVDTGKSVTL
+463 YADSVDTGKSVTL
-476 DTSNNWEYT
+476 DASNNWEYT
-485 FTDLHKYNGNQE
+485 FTGLRKYNGNQE

-507 NFYMTSIT
+507 NFYMTSVT

-568 KKNEITFNGTKY
+568 KKDEITFNGTKY

-626 NDIHELEENFI
+626 TDIHELEENFV

-656 RTHIY
+656 RTHVY
-661 TKVETEIP
+661 TKVETEVP

-692 LKSIV
+692 LKNIV
-697 EGFVEKDSNIVYE
+697 EGFVEKDSNIIYE

-735 EEVPSNS
+735 EEVPSDN
-742 TTTPTDNN
+742 TTTPTNN
-750 TTIENKVIV
+750 TTTENKVIV

-778 SVLGLGFVLVKRKGL
+778 SLIGLGVVLVCKKKV
-793 RDE
+793 EE

>member
-1 MKHLIIK
+1 M
-8 TKEEQNLKK
+8 NRAKK
-17 LLTFITMLFMT
+17 LVLLLALWLMT
-28 ICMGIPAHAEETT
+28 VCLAIPSHAEETS

-88 FFDIL
+88 YFDIL

-106 RTFPIIDSATGDN
+106 RTFPIIDSVVGDV

-135 SVVFNEQANNR
+135 SVIFNEQANNR

-153 YLWVSFN
+153 YLWVPFN
-160 KNHIELNKKNVF
+160 KNHIELNQKNVF

-192 ITRPSTDGE
+192 IIRPSTDGE

-207 QELPDEPNTVKW
+207 QGLPDEPNTVKW

-247 HPIDISKERFKLQ
+247 HPVDISKERFKLQ

-309 TAMTSGTL
+309 TAMTNGTL

-332 VTAQYKLADVG
+332 VTAQYKLANVG

-353 LKIVKQDS
+353 LQIVKQDS
-361 ETGAGLAGAKFE
+361 ETGAGLASAKFE

-423 IQTSVSKD
+423 IQTSISKD

-463 YADNVDTGKSVTL
+463 YADNVDTGKPVTL
-476 DTSNNWEYT
+476 DTTNNWEYT
-485 FTDLHKYNGNQE
+485 FTGLRKYNGNQE

-507 NFYMTSIT
+507 NFYMTSVT

-568 KKNEITFNGTKY
+568 KKDEITFNGTKY

-604 PNDAPEV
+604 PNDSPTVEV
-611 TLPELKVTR
+611 PELKVTR
-620 FVDENG
+620 FVDEQG
-626 NDIHELEENFI
+626 NDLHELEENFV
-637 EKLDINGYV
+637 EKLDINGYT

-656 RTHIY
+656 RTHVY

-669 NDAPTVEV
+669 NDTPTIEV

-692 LKSIV
+692 LKNIV

-735 EEVPSNS
+735 EEVPNDN
-742 TTTPTDNN
+742 TTKPTENN
-750 TTIENKVIV
+750 TTTENKVIV

-766 DNMNNTLKLFAL
+766 DNMNNVLKLFAL
-778 SVLGLGFVLVKRKGL
+778 SLIGLGVVLVCKKKV
-793 RDE
+793 EE

>member
-1 MKHLIIK
+1 M
-8 TKEEQNLKK
+8 KK
-17 LLTFITMLFMT
+17 LLTLLTMLFIT
-28 ICMGIPAHAEETT
+28 VCMAIPSHAEETS

-73 LNLTWNSTETVHTGD
+73 LNMTWNSTETVHTGD
-88 FFDIL
+88 YFDIL
-93 VPESIDMSSDKLD
+93 VPESIDISSDKLD
-106 RTFPIIDSATGDN
+106 RTFPIIDSATGNN

-153 YLWVSFN
+153 YLWVPFN
-160 KNHIELNKKNVF
+160 KNHIELNKKNTF

-207 QELPDEPNTVKW
+207 QGLPDEPNTVKW

-247 HPIDISKERFKLQ
+247 HPVDISKERFKLQ

-404 EVKEIEAPFGYKLN
+404 EVREIEAPFGYKLN

-439 PITRDIKVSKTWVGN
+439 PITRDVKVSKTWVGN

-485 FTDLHKYNGNQE
+485 FTGLRKYNGNQE

-568 KKNEITFNGTKY
+568 KKDEITFNNVKY

-604 PNDAPEV
+604 PGDAPTVEV
-611 TLPELKVTR
+611 PELKVTR
-620 FVDENG
+620 FVDEQG
-626 NDIHELEENFI
+626 NDLHELVKDFV
-637 EKLDINGYV
+637 EKLNIDGYV

-656 RTHIY
+656 RTHVY
-661 TKVETEIP
+661 TKVETEVP

-692 LKSIV
+692 LKNIV
-697 EGFVEKDSNIVYE
+697 EGFVEKDSNIIYE

-727 HVYKKHIN
+727 HVYKKHVA
-735 EEVPSNS
+735 EEVPSDN

-750 TTIENKVIV
+750 TTTENKVIV

-766 DNMNNTLKLFAL
+766 DSMNNVLKLFAL
-778 SVLGLGFVLVKRKGL
+778 SLIGLGIVLVCKKKV
-793 RDE
+793 EE